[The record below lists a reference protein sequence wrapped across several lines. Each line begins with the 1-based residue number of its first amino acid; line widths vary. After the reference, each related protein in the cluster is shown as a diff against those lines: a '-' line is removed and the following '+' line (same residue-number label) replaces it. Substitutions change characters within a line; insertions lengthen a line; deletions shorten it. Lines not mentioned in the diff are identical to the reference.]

1 LSACQTRG
9 VPPDLARHA
18 SALATVRAFA
28 EQSGADRVVVLLDDG
43 RGAAFCSSVGRADR
57 SRSRTARG
65 AAGRARGDRR
75 RGVFADRDPARR
87 APSAMTADPETGEI
101 HAPLGVV
108 ASLADGV
115 LALARALGGRSLAT
129 AEFPTRDAGPELT
142 IAAATARDRGG
153 RRGPA
158 LRAVI

>member
-1 LSACQTRG
+1 M
-9 VPPDLARHA
+9 PPDLARHA

-43 RGAAFCSSVGRADR
+43 
-57 SRSRTARG
+57 
-65 AAGRARGDRR
+65 AGRGLLLECGPGGPIEVTDGDE
-75 RGVFADRDPARR
+75 VLLVAPEATAAVASLPIEIPR
-87 APSAMTADPETGEI
+87 AAPPSAMTADPETGEI

-142 IAAATARDRGG
+142 IAARDGEG
-153 RRGPA
+153 IVV
-158 LRAVI
+158 AVGDRHFEL